1 MAPREASPVPL
12 AQWGSMLTAATCAMA
27 DEPMAAPHAAHRV
40 TPEKAAALHAAH
52 RVTPDAALRE
62 LARVEAAAD
71 VATPVEAELAAVGDA
86 EVLAEMSRSSQ
97 WQASLKGWLT
107 HHEVCSSA
115 SASRT
120 AALLWRGGFDSFW
133 ALMQADEDAFKAR
146 GLEDRR
152 ASRLA
157 AALRRDRAAVIARRD
172 DADRALELVQKAAK
186 AGREVHV
193 AVYDGDESLAARVS
207 AAGLAA
213 VIADEPK
220 DFLLFPSTF
229 APLPAAEE
237 TRSRGA
243 LASAAGAPLARAG
256 RAPLFPRVTP
266 PNEVALEPVQGAS
279 PLFPRVTPPNE
290 VALEP
295 VRALF
300 RPPGG
305 ATFLEHG
312 VAVIPNAVDDAT
324 VDACRTRAI
333 EDLAACEAAVAQRL
347 EALDP
352 TAPDAHH
359 EAVRCERCDFA
370 ELVRRDGGRCDV
382 RVRCGDAPYADLF
395 RHEAILPAALA
406 ALGGG
411 DVVLLYSGVMV
422 ARAGAAEDQKWHK
435 DGDHLFAEGGDQPPH
450 ALTVFIPL
458 QDLTPSNGPTEFR
471 LGSHRRS
478 AESPPKRSRRSPV
491 PLFPA
496 TFAPWAPRAL
506 AADAADDTVLFN
518 PTSM

>member
-71 VATPVEAELAAVGDA
+71 VATPVEAEPAAVSDA

-157 AALRRDRAAVIARRD
+157 SALRRDRAAVIARRD

-193 AVYDGDESLAARVS
+193 AVYDGDESLAGAV
-207 AAGLAA
+207 AGLAA
-213 VIADEPK
+213 VIADEAEAPGPWGDDGASEPESEASDG
-220 DFLLFPSTF
+220 DFSSSRRPSR
-229 APLPAAEE
+229 
-237 TRSRGA
+237 RSRPRTTRRAAAPRLRGRGA
-243 LASAAGAPLARAG
+243 S
-256 RAPLFPRVTP
+256 
-266 PNEVALEPVQGAS
+266 PVQGAS
-279 PLFPRVTPPNE
+279 PLFRASRRRTRSRS
-290 VALEP
+290 P

-300 RPPGG
+300 RPVSK
-305 ATFLEHG
+305 A
-312 VAVIPNAVDDAT
+312 
-324 VDACRTRAI
+324 RRSTR
-333 EDLAACEAAVAQRL
+333 R
-347 EALDP
+347 
-352 TAPDAHH
+352 
-359 EAVRCERCDFA
+359 RC
-370 ELVRRDGGRCDV
+370 
-382 RVRCGDAPYADLF
+382 
-395 RHEAILPAALA
+395 
-406 ALGGG
+406 
-411 DVVLLYSGVMV
+411 
-422 ARAGAAEDQKWHK
+422 RAG
-435 DGDHLFAEGGDQPPH
+435 P
-450 ALTVFIPL
+450 
-458 QDLTPSNGPTEFR
+458 
-471 LGSHRRS
+471 RR
-478 AESPPKRSRRSPV
+478 
-491 PLFPA
+491 
-496 TFAPWAPRAL
+496 
-506 AADAADDTVLFN
+506 
-518 PTSM
+518 